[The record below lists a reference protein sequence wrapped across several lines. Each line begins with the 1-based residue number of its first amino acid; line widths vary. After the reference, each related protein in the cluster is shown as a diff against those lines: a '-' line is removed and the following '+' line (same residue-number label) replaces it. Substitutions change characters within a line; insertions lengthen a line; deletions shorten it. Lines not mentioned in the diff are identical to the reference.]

1 MHAPPAEPCDL
12 HVHTTASDG
21 LLSPLDVLSY
31 AASKGLRAVGIA
43 DHDTTAGLRALF
55 GLSGMPHLS
64 GAGETEVAE
73 TIETEREEPGSG
85 KGEGRP
91 DLSAVGVVP
100 AVELNSEWK
109 GRELHILGYYIPVTP
124 GPFTDLLSFL
134 QDSRRQRI
142 AETVKKLCALGMP
155 IEESRVFELASGE
168 SVGRPHV
175 AKAMV
180 ERGYVTSIKDAFD
193 RFLGMGRPAYV
204 ERLHLSPT
212 ECVRAV
218 REAGGVPVWAHPG
231 TSRALGLVKTLVES
245 GLQGIEAYHPE
256 HDKPMVQKCLT
267 LAKEYRLIATGGSDF
282 HGLARG
288 EGGDLGS
295 VVVPYEVVER
305 LKEAAGK

>member
-1 MHAPPAEPCDL
+1 MHAPTEQACDL

-21 LLSPLDVLSY
+21 LLTPLDVLSS

-55 GLSGMPHLS
+55 GLFDTPREAST
-64 GAGETEVAE
+64 GETEAAKAKAKK
-73 TIETEREEPGSG
+73 EPCVLNGH
-85 KGEGRP
+85 RP
-91 DLSAVGVVP
+91 DKGAVEVVP
-100 AVELNSEWK
+100 GVELNSEWK
-109 GRELHILGYYIPVTP
+109 GRELHILGYYVPLSS
-124 GPFTDLLSFL
+124 GPFTDLLSLL

-142 AETVKKLCALGMP
+142 ADTVKKLRVLGMP
-155 IEESRVFELASGE
+155 VEESRVFELASGE

-175 AKAMV
+175 AKAML
-180 ERGYVTSIKDAFD
+180 ERGYVSSIKDAFD

-204 ERLHLSPT
+204 ERYHLSPT
-212 ECVRAV
+212 DCVRAI
-218 REAGGVPVWAHPG
+218 REAGGVSVWAHPG
-231 TSRALGLVKTLVES
+231 TSRSLGLITELVES

-256 HDKPMVQKCLT
+256 HDGTMVQKCLA
-267 LAKEYRLIATGGSDF
+267 LAKEHRLIATGGSDF